1 MSETQQNTPNPVQ
14 RYTDAWNSHDGS
26 AVAEC
31 FSDDAVYA
39 EVTLGER
46 FQGRDAIRQFVDDV
60 SVSLS
65 TDYRFT
71 LGQVIV
77 TEDAYAFEW
86 TMSGTNDRP
95 DPRRGLPDTGKR
107 FAFPGVAIGRMRNGK
122 IAENKSYWNLAT
134 YLTQLGLTL
143 EQAAPPQ
150 P

>member
-1 MSETQQNTPNPVQ
+1 MQQSAPNLVQ
-14 RYTDAWNSHDGS
+14 RYTDAWNSHNGS

-46 FQGRDAIRQFVDDV
+46 FEGRDAIRQFVDDV
-60 SVSLS
+60 NVSLS

-71 LGQVIV
+71 VGQVII
-77 TEDAYAFEW
+77 TDDAYAFEW
-86 TMSGTNDRP
+86 TMSGTNDCP
-95 DPRRGLPDTGKR
+95 DSRRGLPGTGKR
-107 FAFPGVAIGRMRNGK
+107 FEFPGVAIGRMRKGK
-122 IAENKSYWNLAT
+122 IVENKSYWNLAT